1 MKSKNEAKQYFY
13 QKNFS
18 IFEIILII
26 VMVVSSIVSTFIQGG
41 GPIGLPTLLICIGVF
56 CICRSRK
63 IKDEEIEQILE
74 KIIQDNQIT
83 YSDNTIAAYD
93 LKNAVVKKRKDGK
106 LISPNYYIT
115 DIITTAD
122 GVITFNSYAIDLIN
136 SSVKMIS
143 HSVTNNEEIIL
154 IEETIKTNVGSVK
167 VSYLKINGSCM
178 IPVILNDYK
187 TSKVVENICN
197 RHEKN

>member
-26 VMVVSSIVSTFIQGG
+26 LMVVSAIVATFIQGG
-41 GPIGLPTLLICIGVF
+41 GPIGLPILLVCIVAF

-63 IKDEEIEQILE
+63 IKDESMEQILE

-83 YSDNTIAAYD
+83 YSDNTIVAYD
-93 LKNAVVKKRKDGK
+93 LKNAIVKKRKDGK

-115 DIITTAD
+115 DIITAAD
-122 GVITFNSYAIDLIN
+122 GVITFNSYTIDLIN
-136 SSVKMIS
+136 SSVKMTS
-143 HSVTNNEEIIL
+143 HSVTDNEEIIL
-154 IEETIKTNVGSVK
+154 IEETIKTNVGSAK
-167 VSYLKINGSCM
+167 MSYLKINSSCM
-178 IPVILNDYK
+178 IPVTLNDYK
-187 TSKVVENICN
+187 ASKVVENICN

>member
-26 VMVVSSIVSTFIQGG
+26 LMVVSAIVATFIQGG
-41 GPIGLPTLLICIGVF
+41 GPIGLPILLVCIVAF

-63 IKDEEIEQILE
+63 IKDESIEQILE

-83 YSDNTIAAYD
+83 YSDNTIVAYD
-93 LKNAVVKKRKDGK
+93 LKNAIVKKRKDGK

-115 DIITTAD
+115 DIITAAD
-122 GVITFNSYAIDLIN
+122 GVITFNSYTIDLIN
-136 SSVKMIS
+136 SSVKMTS
-143 HSVTNNEEIIL
+143 HSVTDNEEIIL
-154 IEETIKTNVGSVK
+154 IEETIKTNVGSAK
-167 VSYLKINGSCM
+167 MSYLKINSSCM
-178 IPVILNDYK
+178 IPVTLNDYK
-187 TSKVVENICN
+187 ASKVVENICN